1 MRYAARLNVVYEFRG
16 STLTC
21 TPDQLPV
28 LANGQCPITSGDQ
41 VLALYGFDAS
51 ASAEAVNWA
60 LVAAL
65 PILYR
70 VIAFLALKYNRNAF
84 AA

>member
-21 TPDQLPV
+21 TPDQL
-28 LANGQCPITSGDQ
+28 LASGQCPITSGDQ

-51 ASAEAVNWA
+51 ASAEAVNWV

>member
-21 TPDQLPV
+21 TPDQL
-28 LANGQCPITSGDQ
+28 LASAQCPITSGDQ

-70 VIAFLALKYNRNAF
+70 VIAFLSLKYNRNSFTA
-84 AA
+84 